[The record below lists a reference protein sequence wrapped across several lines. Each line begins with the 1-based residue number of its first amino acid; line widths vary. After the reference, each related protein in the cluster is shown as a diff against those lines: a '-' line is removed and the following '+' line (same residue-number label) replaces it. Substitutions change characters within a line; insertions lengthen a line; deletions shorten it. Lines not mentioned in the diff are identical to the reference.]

1 MAATTADRG
10 HVSAARAVG
19 AEAAEITGVILCG
32 GRGHRMGDVEKPLQ
46 LLHGRPLVQH
56 VRDSL
61 TPQVGRVIISANRER
76 ARYAEFGHDVV
87 PDASEGLGPL
97 GGLGSAAAHVR
108 TPWIFCCP
116 GDAPLLD
123 RTLVPRLMAS
133 VSEAHDGA
141 VPHDGERAQHLF
153 LLVRTHRCQTI
164 AAQLAAGHRSVH
176 AWLTTLRVHHVPM
189 PELSASFCNVNTR
202 HELAQLHS
210 RSDHATAER
219 DRTAT
224 HSGATRRT
232 PDRPADTWPPRQ
244 PR

>member
-1 MAATTADRG
+1 MGAETAD
-10 HVSAARAVG
+10 
-19 AEAAEITGVILCG
+19 ITGVILCG
-32 GRGHRMGDVEKPLQ
+32 GRGRRMGEVEKPLQ
-46 LLHGRPLVQH
+46 LLHGLPLVRH
-56 VRDSL
+56 VRDRL

-87 PDASEGLGPL
+87 PDANEGLGPL

-141 VPHDGERAQHLF
+141 FPHDGDRAQHLF

-176 AWLTTLRVHHVPM
+176 AWISTLRVPPVPM
-189 PELSASFCNVNTR
+189 PELSASFRNVNTLE
-202 HELAQLHS
+202 ELARLHS
-210 RSDHATAER
+210 RSDHATA
-219 DRTAT
+219 DSDSTAT
-224 HSGATRRT
+224 NLGATRRT
-232 PDRPADTWPPRQ
+232 PDRPADTWPPRR